1 MPVVTIKELLE
12 AGVHFGHQT
21 HRWNPKMKRYI
32 FESRDGIYIID
43 LQKTALQLEEAYR
56 LIKET
61 VSAGFDVLFV
71 GTKKQAK
78 ECIKDAADKCGMYYV
93 NERWLGG
100 TLTNFITIRKSIAR
114 LNEIEKEEE
123 EGIFE
128 TLPKKE
134 VISILKEKERL
145 RKYLQGIRDMKR
157 LPGVVF
163 VVDPKREK
171 IAVME
176 ARKLKIKVIAIV
188 DTNCDPDIVD
198 IPIPGNDDAMR
209 TISLI
214 ANKIADAALEGNEGK
229 LKRMTEEAE
238 SDKGKEDIL
247 KKKSEVEETIEE
259 DIDKKKKKED
269 KKKPKRKI
277 ITRLK
282 KDEKPE

>member
-1 MPVVTIKELLE
+1 MSVVTIKELLE

-56 LIKET
+56 LVKET
-61 VSAGFDVLFV
+61 VSAGLDVLFV

-100 TLTNFITIRKSIAR
+100 TLTNFVTIRKSISR
-114 LNEIEKEEE
+114 LNEIEKQEE

-128 TLPKKE
+128 TLTKKE

-145 RKYLQGIRDMKR
+145 KKYLQGIRDMKK
-157 LPGVVF
+157 LPGVLF
-163 VVDPKREK
+163 VVDPKRER
-171 IAVME
+171 IAVLE
-176 ARKLKIKVIAIV
+176 AKKLKTKVIAIV
-188 DTNCDPDIVD
+188 DTNCDPDLVD

-229 LKRMTEEAE
+229 VKRIAEEE
-238 SDKGKEDIL
+238 EE
-247 KKKSEVEETIEE
+247 KKSLLTKKPEVEETLEDVIE
-259 DIDKKKKKED
+259 KKKKKEE
-269 KKKPKRKI
+269 KKKPKRKL
-277 ITRLK
+277 TRLK
-282 KDEKPE
+282 KNEKPE

>member
-56 LIKET
+56 LVKET
-61 VSAGFDVLFV
+61 VSAGLDVLFV

-100 TLTNFITIRKSIAR
+100 TLTNFVTIRRSISR
-114 LNEIEKEEE
+114 LNEIEKQEE

-128 TLPKKE
+128 TLTKKE

-145 RKYLQGIRDMKR
+145 KKYLQGIRDMKK
-157 LPGVVF
+157 LPGVLF
-163 VVDPKREK
+163 VVDPKRER
-171 IAVME
+171 IAVLE
-176 ARKLKIKVIAIV
+176 AKKLKIKVIAIV

-229 LKRMTEEAE
+229 VKRIAEEE
-238 SDKGKEDIL
+238 EE
-247 KKKSEVEETIEE
+247 KKSLMQKKPEVEETIEDVIE
-259 DIDKKKKKED
+259 KKKKKEE
-269 KKKPKRKI
+269 KKKPKRKL
-277 ITRLK
+277 TRLK
-282 KDEKPE
+282 KNEKPE

>member
-1 MPVVTIKELLE
+1 LE

-56 LIKET
+56 LVKET
-61 VSAGFDVLFV
+61 VSAGLDVLFV

-100 TLTNFITIRKSIAR
+100 TLTNFVTIRKSISR
-114 LNEIEKEEE
+114 LNEIEKQEE

-145 RKYLQGIRDMKR
+145 KKYLQGIRDMKK

-163 VVDPKREK
+163 VVDPKRER

-176 ARKLKIKVIAIV
+176 AKKLKIKVIAIV

-229 LKRMTEEAE
+229 VKRIAEEE
-238 SDKGKEDIL
+238 EEKKSML
-247 KKKSEVEETIEE
+247 KKKQEVEETIEE
-259 DIDKKKKKED
+259 VIETKKKKEE
-269 KKKPKRKI
+269 KKPKRKL
-277 ITRLK
+277 TRSK
-282 KDEKPE
+282 KSEKSE